1 MNPLVWMLMA
11 QVLAPQSSDAIEA
24 KFVELMTQK
33 KTAEAV
39 ALFSEAV
46 QAKAPVAVIDQAW
59 VAQTSALGKLSK
71 LGEATRKAMGER
83 ELFVRRVEFE
93 KGAVQTF
100 VTVNSRL
107 LKVEGFQIKPAP
119 VPYVAAP
126 YSVADAFASE
136 EVTFGTRGFELP
148 GTLLVPVGK
157 GPFPAVVLVHG
168 SGPNDRDETQ
178 GANKPFR
185 DLAEGLASKGVLVF
199 RYDKRTLVHGA
210 KMTAPTIEAEVV
222 DDAVAAVALLRARKD
237 VDAKRVTV
245 VGHSLGAQLGPQVAK
260 ASKASRVVLLA
271 PPARTPWQ
279 ILPQQYRYLGV
290 PEADVALLEG
300 KLNAVRDG
308 KSEEAIM
315 GAPAAYWRDWASRD
329 GLAVAKTLSIPM
341 LVMHGERDYQV
352 IEEDAA
358 AWRKGLPKA
367 KHVDVPGANHLFIVG
382 TGKPGPKEYEV
393 PGHVAPEVVNAI
405 AAFVTAK

>member
-1 MNPLVWMLMA
+1 MLAWVVMA
-11 QVLAPQSSDAIEA
+11 QLLAPQSIETQ
-24 KFVELMTQK
+24 FVELMSQR
-33 KTAEAV
+33 KTADAV
-39 ALFSEAV
+39 ALFSDEV
-46 QAKAPVAVIDQAW
+46 KAKAPVAVIEQAW
-59 VAQTSALGKLSK
+59 TSQTASLGAFKK
-71 LGEATRKAMGER
+71 LGEASRKAMGER

-107 LKVEGFQIKPAP
+107 QKIEGFQIKPAP
-119 VPYVAAP
+119 LPYLPAPYAVAAAFR
-126 YSVADAFASE
+126 SV
-136 EVTFGTRGFELP
+136 EVTFGTKGFELP
-148 GTLLVPVGK
+148 GTVLVPTGK

-168 SGPNDRDETQ
+168 SGPNDRDESQ

-210 KMTAPTIEAEVV
+210 KMTAPTIDTETV
-222 DDAVAAVALLRARKD
+222 DDAVAAVALLRTRAD
-237 VDAKRVTV
+237 VDGKRVTV
-245 VGHSLGAQLGPQVAK
+245 VGHSLGAQLGPQIAKTAK
-260 ASKASRVVLLA
+260 ASRLVLLA

-290 PEADVALLEG
+290 PEADVVVLET

-308 KSEEAIM
+308 KSEEAVM

-329 GLAVAKTLSIPM
+329 GLAVAKTLTVPM

-358 AWRKGLPKA
+358 AWRKGLQKA
-367 KHVDVPGANHLFIVG
+367 KHLDIAGANHLFITG

-393 PGHVAPEVVNAI
+393 PGHVASEVVNAI